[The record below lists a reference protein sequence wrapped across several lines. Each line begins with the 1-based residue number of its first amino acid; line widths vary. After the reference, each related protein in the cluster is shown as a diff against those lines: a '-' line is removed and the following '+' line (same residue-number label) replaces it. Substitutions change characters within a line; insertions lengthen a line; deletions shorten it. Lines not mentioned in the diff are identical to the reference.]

1 LRRLLWSAAAG
12 ITVTTTTASASAA
25 TFARTFV
32 EFLAPTSAAS
42 TSSTST
48 SAALVFALR
57 TSAAHFG
64 LLAAGHHTHTAALL
78 GIRRAGTVARSKSNF
93 KFIKFVPL
101 GIGPIAI
108 GDGQQ
113 FLHTLAG

>member
-1 LRRLLWSAAAG
+1 LWRLLWSATAG
-12 ITVTTTTASASAA
+12 IPVTATTASASAA

-42 TSSTST
+42 TS
-48 SAALVFALR
+48 AALVFALR

-64 LLAAGHHTHTAALL
+64 LLAAGHHPHTAALL
-78 GIRRAGTVARSKSNF
+78 GIRRAGAVARSKS

>member
-1 LRRLLWSAAAG
+1 LWRLLWSATAG
-12 ITVTTTTASASAA
+12 IPVTATTASASAA

-32 EFLAPTSAAS
+32 EFLAPTSAA
-42 TSSTST
+42 ST

>member
-1 LRRLLWSAAAG
+1 MWRLLWSATAG
-12 ITVTTTTASASAA
+12 IPVTATTASASAA

-42 TSSTST
+42 TST

-64 LLAAGHHTHTAALL
+64 LLAAGHHPHTAALL
-78 GIRRAGTVARSKSNF
+78 GIRRAGAVARSKSNF

>member
-1 LRRLLWSAAAG
+1 LWRLLWSATAG
-12 ITVTTTTASASAA
+12 IPVTATATTASAA

-32 EFLAPTSAAS
+32 EFLAPTSAA
-42 TSSTST
+42 STST

-64 LLAAGHHTHTAALL
+64 LLAAGHHPHTAALL

>member
-1 LRRLLWSAAAG
+1 
-12 ITVTTTTASASAA
+12 
-25 TFARTFV
+25 V
-32 EFLAPTSAAS
+32 EFLAPTSAA
-42 TSSTST
+42 STST

-93 KFIKFVPL
+93 KFIKLVPL